1 MILPL
6 LLALSGYHII
16 LATSPVCS
24 VLPDSTRKKKFN
36 AFGFRK
42 LWSHRRR
49 FGRICRVRCILKGA
63 WKFLLMGWC
72 DVSLTNYLL
81 LISLAFLVLGF
92 AAINRFGMSTLIIW
106 SSMLSFSSLT
116 APDATQFGEHTVT
129 QKHLYTGLFV
139 IGIPLLWLSS
149 PISTIFWLIGA
160 SGVLILGHAS
170 VIEPGVES
178 EYANIQESV

>member
-1 MILPL
+1 MDAIIRVTDTLKSIRETR
-6 LLALSGYHII
+6 LSGLRSFSEFFDYHRISRPADFNQ
-16 LATSPVCS
+16 ATSRIS
-24 VLPDSTRKKKFN
+24 YNTRYFSGN
-36 AFGFRK
+36 YGLIVAG
-42 LWSHRRR
+42 L
-49 FGRICRVRCILKGA
+49 GVYAI
-63 WKFLLMGWC
+63 
-72 DVSLTNYLL
+72 LTNYLL

-92 AAINRFGMSTLIIW
+92 AAINRF
-106 SSMLSFSSLT
+106 
-116 APDATQFGEHTVT
+116 APDATQFGEHTIT

-170 VIEPGVES
+170 LIEPGVES